1 MNSTINKE
9 QNRKEYLRYRYVSRL
24 LYSKEKKIRS
34 ILILGGIIIYALDFI
49 PKVSKLP
56 IVLLAPI
63 IWMIISEFTKRKLS
77 SIHKKAVDYH
87 EYNDRVMFGL
97 SQITSLIDNNSSLYQ
112 EAISITSDE
121 KYKDDFE
128 EMLKNESM
136 KSIKNWYNDF
146 KGIPVDISII
156 MSQDENVNWEK
167 NQRKKYKSI
176 LIALLL
182 IISLSTSVSIYIIT
196 KNIFTILFA
205 TPIILDIF
213 GLFLDNNESISKCD
227 EIIEKIG
234 EVYTY
239 IKDKGSNYESRYIR
253 EKSIEIQLKIYENRK
268 DSIPVPDRVYY
279 IYRNKLQE
287 KSNIYIKS
295 LKSDIKRY
303 IK

>member
-1 MNSTINKE
+1 M
-9 QNRKEYLRYRYVSRL
+9 
-24 LYSKEKKIRS
+24 
-34 ILILGGIIIYALDFI
+34 
-49 PKVSKLP
+49 
-56 IVLLAPI
+56 
-63 IWMIISEFTKRKLS
+63 
-77 SIHKKAVDYH
+77 
-87 EYNDRVMFGL
+87 
-97 SQITSLIDNNSSLYQ
+97 
-112 EAISITSDE
+112 
-121 KYKDDFE
+121 
-128 EMLKNESM
+128 
-136 KSIKNWYNDF
+136 
-146 KGIPVDISII
+146 
-156 MSQDENVNWEK
+156 
-167 NQRKKYKSI
+167 
-176 LIALLL
+176 
-182 IISLSTSVSIYIIT
+182 
-196 KNIFTILFA
+196 
-205 TPIILDIF
+205 DIF